1 MSERCHFSSFLKQIQ
16 QFIAKRT
23 APVYFSESFVQI
35 GTAEFGPVNLI
46 LSIWKKC
53 NGTLQ
58 REQPP
63 WMTAPRVPFP
73 APPVYPALIFQIQ
86 PYSIHHIHQDSMCH
100 LSSYNLIL
108 LWFPM
113 HILAWNRLI
122 CFLWE
127 RWNARIFVQQ
137 TNKLTVPIQSWRA
150 SKNNLVCIINVN
162 YNNISISDTKA

>member
-46 LSIWKKC
+46 LSIWKKW

-63 WMTAPRVPFP
+63 
-73 APPVYPALIFQIQ
+73 
-86 PYSIHHIHQDSMCH
+86 
-100 LSSYNLIL
+100 
-108 LWFPM
+108 
-113 HILAWNRLI
+113 
-122 CFLWE
+122 
-127 RWNARIFVQQ
+127 
-137 TNKLTVPIQSWRA
+137 
-150 SKNNLVCIINVN
+150 
-162 YNNISISDTKA
+162 